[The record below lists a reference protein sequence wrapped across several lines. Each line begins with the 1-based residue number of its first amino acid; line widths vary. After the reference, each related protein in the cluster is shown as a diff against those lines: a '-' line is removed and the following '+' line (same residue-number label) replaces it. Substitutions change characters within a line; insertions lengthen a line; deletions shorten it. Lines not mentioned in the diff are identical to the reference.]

1 MSPVAKPADVLEER
15 KRWLYTRETNPHSKW
30 ERGERGSSVVQTRCF
45 ISHSRCVD
53 YLFFNWIFV
62 GARQRQRPIVVT
74 VERKRDGAGDE
85 QRKGGA
91 FQSFYVRA
99 PGNTNP
105 ITGETEHEDVLNT
118 CTQTNTRVW
127 TCSLAVS
134 VHCRIL
140 AVSVFEWR
148 GGRLGLFF
156 RPSGPSYLQEAIYQD

>member
-1 MSPVAKPADVLEER
+1 M
-15 KRWLYTRETNPHSKW
+15 
-30 ERGERGSSVVQTRCF
+30 
-45 ISHSRCVD
+45 D

-118 CTQTNTRVW
+118 CTQTNTRV
-127 TCSLAVS
+127 
-134 VHCRIL
+134 
-140 AVSVFEWR
+140 
-148 GGRLGLFF
+148 
-156 RPSGPSYLQEAIYQD
+156 